1 MQSFDKGLIFKVSK
15 LDSELRTTT
24 QHIKTA
30 QKMLQSNQYEIGFI
44 KDLLSKKANFS
55 DVIVQVENKVDREDY
70 KELKHLLE
78 SNTNLHVE
86 SLQEENCML
95 TQDEP
100 KTEAATSKFRK
111 RQSPA
116 SRRNYQQSSSP
127 FVDS

>member
-55 DVIVQVENKVDREDY
+55 DVIVQVENKADREDY

-78 SNTNLHVE
+78 SNTNLHV
-86 SLQEENCML
+86 
-95 TQDEP
+95 
-100 KTEAATSKFRK
+100 
-111 RQSPA
+111 
-116 SRRNYQQSSSP
+116 
-127 FVDS
+127 